1 MSQHVTA
8 WVSAYH
14 DGELSGARLFQVEAH
29 LLDCPACRAELEAL
43 KALST
48 LLQKSPAMPVRTS
61 PERFVAQVRL
71 RTRPHFTSPAPLR
84 TRQAGWLLVPL
95 SLLGIWAF
103 LQAVLML
110 SRLVLMA
117 LPLSGGL
124 PGTQTEWF
132 PGQMAAQLFVLD
144 AALTAVLVAL
154 LWGWLAGWWAA
165 RSKHNRSAG
174 ETAG

>member
-1 MSQHVTA
+1 MSEHVIA
-8 WVSAYH
+8 WITAYH
-14 DGELSGARLFQVEAH
+14 DGELYGARLFQVETH
-29 LLDCPACRAELEAL
+29 LRDCSACRAELEAL
-43 KALST
+43 KALSG
-48 LLQKSPAMPVRTS
+48 LLQKNPAMPARTT

-71 RTRPHFTSPAPLR
+71 RTRPHPAQRR
-84 TRQAGWLLVPL
+84 TRQAGWLIVPL

-103 LQAVLML
+103 LQAVLLL

-124 PGTQTEWF
+124 LGAQTEWF
-132 PGQMAAQLFVLD
+132 PGQRTAQLFVLD
-144 AALTAVLVAL
+144 TAFTAVLAAL

-165 RSKHNRSAG
+165 HSKHNRSAD

>member
-1 MSQHVTA
+1 MSEHVTA

-14 DGELSGARLFQVEAH
+14 DGELYGARLFQVETH
-29 LLDCPACRAELEAL
+29 LRDCPACRAELEAL

-48 LLQKSPAMPVRTS
+48 LLQKTPAMPVRTA

-71 RTRPHFTSPAPLR
+71 RTRPHLTPPAPLR

-95 SLLGIWAF
+95 SLLGLWAF
-103 LQAVLML
+103 LQAVLLL
-110 SRLVLMA
+110 SRLVLIA
-117 LPLSGGL
+117 LPLFGGL
-124 PGTQTEWF
+124 PGIQTEWF
-132 PGQMAAQLFVLD
+132 PGQMTAQLFVLD
-144 AALTAVLVAL
+144 IALTAVLAAL